1 MEWVE
6 LIEIVV
12 INQQHLNNNYS
23 LKNNDLSVVVF
34 FFKLKYLFSSIY
46 VYFICKRSYIVCF
59 ASSLILGSHF
69 NLLLLKAISQLPY
82 LLSNLKNNHNI
93 IRNCRQIC
101 IFEAQKTMNSIELN
115 PLKQIKL

>member
-1 MEWVE
+1 MEY
-6 LIEIVV
+6 V
-12 INQQHLNNNYS
+12 IARPS
-23 LKNNDLSVVVF
+23 LM
-34 FFKLKYLFSSIY
+34 
-46 VYFICKRSYIVCF
+46 F
-59 ASSLILGSHF
+59 ATTVTM
-69 NLLLLKAISQLPY
+69 AISDLPN